1 MIHAREA
8 PLVITPETGEARVR
22 ESGPSEA
29 DPKRVSF
36 QRKARDHFRDNQ
48 QRMLAARVVE
58 PWLDTST
65 PDAETIPKVSRH
77 YPDTPTLLRHSDT
90 AVSST
95 DSDTPRHSTPPR
107 HADTRHPRHHSDTT
121 GLDAK

>member
-1 MIHAREA
+1 VIHAREA
-8 PLVITPETGEARVR
+8 PLVIIPETGEARVR

-48 QRMLAARVVE
+48 QRMLVARVVE

-65 PDAETIPKVSRH
+65 PDAETIPKLSRH
-77 YPDTPTLLRHSDT
+77 YPDSDTPTLLRHSDT
-90 AVSST
+90 EHSAVN
-95 DSDTPRHSTPPR
+95 RHSVR
-107 HADTRHPRHHSDTT
+107 HSDTSVRPHT
-121 GLDAK
+121 PQ